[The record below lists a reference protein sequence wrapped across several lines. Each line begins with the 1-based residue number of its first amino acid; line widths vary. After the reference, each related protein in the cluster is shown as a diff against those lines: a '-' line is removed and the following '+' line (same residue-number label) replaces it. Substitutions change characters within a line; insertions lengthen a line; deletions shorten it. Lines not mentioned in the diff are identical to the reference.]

1 MHLMSEV
8 LGALARA
15 LVDRPGSVE
24 VRHRLAGHETIFEL
38 DVHPS
43 DRGRV
48 IGRGGETI
56 HAMRRLLAALA
67 RKRGQRC
74 RVEVAE

>member
-1 MHLMSEV
+1 MVEV
-8 LGALARA
+8 LEALARA
-15 LVDRPGSVE
+15 LVDRPGSVS
-24 VRHRLAGHETIFEL
+24 VRERHAGHETIFEL
-38 DVHPS
+38 DVHPK

-56 HAMRRLLAALA
+56 HAMRRLLVALA
-67 RKRGQRC
+67 RRRGQRC

>member
-1 MHLMSEV
+1 MVEV
-8 LGALARA
+8 LEALARA
-15 LVDRPGSVE
+15 LVDRPGA
-24 VRHRLAGHETIFEL
+24 VRVQERRAGHDTILEL
-38 DVHPS
+38 DVHPK

-56 HAMRRLLAALA
+56 HAMRRLLTALA
-67 RKRGQRC
+67 RKRGQRL

>member
-1 MHLMSEV
+1 MQLVTEV
-8 LGALARA
+8 LGAVARA
-15 LVDRPGSVE
+15 LVDRPTA
-24 VRHRLAGHETIFEL
+24 VRVRERHAGHESVLEL
-38 DVHPS
+38 DVHPG
-43 DRGRV
+43 DRGRI

-56 HAMRRLLAALA
+56 RAIRRLLTALA